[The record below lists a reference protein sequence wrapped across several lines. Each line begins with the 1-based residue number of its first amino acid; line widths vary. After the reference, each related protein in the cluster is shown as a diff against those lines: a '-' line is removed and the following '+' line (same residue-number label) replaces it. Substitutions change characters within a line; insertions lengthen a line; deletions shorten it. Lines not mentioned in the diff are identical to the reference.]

1 MNKITLITGI
11 LITLALA
18 LVLVLVPTLVGA
30 VDESVAKAVQ
40 TNLDYI
46 WNLVIGALI
55 FFMKSRKII

>member
-1 MNKITLITGI
+1 MNKRTLITGI
-11 LITLALA
+11 LITLA
-18 LVLVLVPTLVGA
+18 LVLVPTLVGA

-55 FFMKSRKII
+55 FL

>member
-1 MNKITLITGI
+1 MNKRTLITGI
-11 LITLALA
+11 LITLA
-18 LVLVLVPTLVGA
+18 LVLVPTLVGA